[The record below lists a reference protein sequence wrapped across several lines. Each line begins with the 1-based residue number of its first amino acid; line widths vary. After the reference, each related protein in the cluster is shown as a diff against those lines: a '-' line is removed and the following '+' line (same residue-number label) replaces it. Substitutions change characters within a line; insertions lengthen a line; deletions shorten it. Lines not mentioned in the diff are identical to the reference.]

1 MKITTKQYAQSLYEV
16 VFKAEDGALK
26 VVIKNFVQLLAARNN
41 LGKADEIV
49 REFGKIWNRE
59 RGIVEGELVSA
70 HKLNDEIVAL
80 LHGSIAPLLGAKELK
95 LENKIDK
102 DIMGGFVVHMEDVV
116 IDGSLKRQLQTLK
129 SKLVN

>member
-1 MKITTKQYAQSLYEV
+1 MKVSSKQYAQSLYEV
-16 VFKAEDGALK
+16 VAKAEDGALK
-26 VVIKNFVQLLAARNN
+26 VVLKNFVQLLAARNN

-49 REFGKIWNRE
+49 VEFGKIWNKE

-70 HKLNDEIVAL
+70 RKLSDEIVAL
-80 LHGSIAPLLGAKELK
+80 LHGAIAPLLGAKELK